1 MGYSISKENFNEFL
15 AEFSK
20 QYKIYAPKRYEN
32 RGRFSDTDMIRYGE
46 IKSIE
51 EIEFNEK
58 SNFSPKEIIFPITQT
73 ILYFTEEQWKES
85 TVHEKGIIVFL
96 RPCDINGIDRL
107 DGIFLQNGPFEDI
120 YYKRLREKVK
130 FVMIECSES
139 YENCFCVSMGSNF
152 TENYSM
158 AVRFGDEIK
167 VDVKDVC
174 FEEFIKTRAEQAEFK
189 PEYVTVNDKNV
200 KLPEV
205 DKMPQ
210 EIYEHKMWD
219 EYSRRC
225 IACGRCNTMCVT
237 CSCFTTTDITY
248 EDNPKAGERRRVWA
262 GCHIDKFT
270 NMAGGH
276 SFRKKNGQ
284 RMRFKSFHKIYDYKK
299 RFGKHM
305 CVGCGRC
312 DDNCP
317 EYISFSESIN
327 KLTKTLKE
335 EFSNE

>member
-20 QYKIYAPKRYEN
+20 QYKIYAPKRYEK

-174 FEEFIKTRAEQAEFK
+174 FEEFVKTRAEQVGIHAEQIWWYLETRQFGSCPHAGFGLGFERLVLFVTGMSNIRDVIPFPRYPKSAEF
-189 PEYVTVNDKNV
+189 
-200 KLPEV
+200 
-205 DKMPQ
+205 
-210 EIYEHKMWD
+210 
-219 EYSRRC
+219 
-225 IACGRCNTMCVT
+225 
-237 CSCFTTTDITY
+237 
-248 EDNPKAGERRRVWA
+248 
-262 GCHIDKFT
+262 
-270 NMAGGH
+270 
-276 SFRKKNGQ
+276 
-284 RMRFKSFHKIYDYKK
+284 
-299 RFGKHM
+299 
-305 CVGCGRC
+305 
-312 DDNCP
+312 
-317 EYISFSESIN
+317 
-327 KLTKTLKE
+327 
-335 EFSNE
+335 